1 MPRDFFGLVEC
12 TGCNGQGYTLGI
24 FHQFQC
30 PGCFGSGY
38 QLERGGDGCGVE
50 VLTAALGRALTL
62 ARRELARRPAPASGA
77 AADYQG
83 PAGSR
88 TGD

>member
-1 MPRDFFGLVEC
+1 MSREFFGLVEC
-12 TGCNGQGYTLGI
+12 TACKGQGFTLGI
-24 FHQFQC
+24 FHRFTC
-30 PGCFGSGY
+30 CECLGSGY
-38 QLERGGDGCGVE
+38 ALARGGDGGPE

-62 ARRELARRPAPASGA
+62 ARRELARRPVPVSGA

>member
-1 MPRDFFGLVEC
+1 MPGDFFGLVEC
-12 TGCNGQGYTLGI
+12 EACKGQGYTLGI
-24 FHQFQC
+24 FYRFTC
-30 PGCFGSGY
+30 SGCHGSGY
-38 QLERGGDGCGVE
+38 KLERGGDECGAE

-62 ARRELARRPAPASGA
+62 ARRELARRPVPGGA

-83 PAGSR
+83 PSGSR